1 MIAQP
6 ACASSS
12 WRMQMSSLSTLI
24 IKDESIYGS
33 FGGQYVFKLSLK
45 TDRLTV
51 RELIRTRVEREV
63 AEYNERQSDKLY
75 GLLQTRETEQAYSN
89 VRPRKFQPLDG
100 QEQFEKAV
108 QAFQRNGFI
117 ILVDQQQ
124 VESLDA
130 WIEVKPETEVTFL
143 KLAPLVGG

>member
-12 WRMQMSSLSTLI
+12 RRMQMSTILT
-24 IKDESIYGS
+24 IKDESIYSS
-33 FGGQYVFKLSLK
+33 FGDQYVFKLSLK

-63 AEYNERQSDKLY
+63 AEYNTRQSDKLY
-75 GLLQTRETEQAYSN
+75 GLLQARETEQAHN
-89 VRPRKFQPLDG
+89 NARPRKFQPLDL
-100 QEQFEKAV
+100 QEQFDKAV
-108 QAFQRNGFI
+108 RAFHRNGFI
-117 ILVDQQQ
+117 ILVDQRQA
-124 VESLDA
+124 ESLDT

-143 KLAPLVGG
+143 KLVALVGG

>member
-1 MIAQP
+1 MLAQP
-6 ACASSS
+6 ACASSL
-12 WRMQMSSLSTLI
+12 WRMQMSRLLT

-33 FGGQYVFKLSLK
+33 FGDRYVFKLSLK

-63 AEYNERQSDKLY
+63 AEYNTRQSDKPY
-75 GLLQTRETEQAYSN
+75 GLLHARETEPGRHN
-89 VRPRKFQPLDG
+89 DRPRKFQPLDW
-100 QEQFEKAV
+100 QEQFDKAV

-117 ILVDQQQ
+117 ILVDQRQ

-143 KLAPLVGG
+143 KLVALVGG

>member
-12 WRMQMSSLSTLI
+12 WRMQMSTTLT
-24 IKDESIYGS
+24 IKDESIYSS
-33 FGGQYVFKLSLK
+33 FGDRYVFKLSLK

-63 AEYNERQSDKLY
+63 AEYNTRQSDKLY
-75 GLLQTRETEQAYSN
+75 GLLQAWETEQAHN
-89 VRPRKFQPLDG
+89 NARPHKFQPLNW
-100 QEQFEKAV
+100 QEQFDKAV
-108 QAFQRNGFI
+108 RAFQRNGFI
-117 ILVDQQQ
+117 ILVDERQ
-124 VESLDA
+124 VESLDT

-143 KLAPLVGG
+143 KLVALVGG

>member
-33 FGGQYVFKLSLK
+33 FGGQCVFKLSLK

-89 VRPRKFQPLDG
+89 ARPRKFQPLDG

>member
-12 WRMQMSSLSTLI
+12 WRMQMSTTLT
-24 IKDESIYGS
+24 IKDESIYSS
-33 FGGQYVFKLSLK
+33 FGDRHVFKLSLK

-63 AEYNERQSDKLY
+63 AEYNTRQSDKLY
-75 GLLQTRETEQAYSN
+75 GLLQAREAERAHNNSH
-89 VRPRKFQPLDG
+89 PRKFQPLNW
-100 QEQFEKAV
+100 QEQFDKAV
-108 QAFQRNGFI
+108 RAFQRNGFI
-117 ILVDQQQ
+117 ILVDERQ
-124 VESLDA
+124 VESLDT

-143 KLAPLVGG
+143 KLVALVGG

>member
-6 ACASSS
+6 ACANSL
-12 WRMQMSSLSTLI
+12 WRMQMSTTLT
-24 IKDESIYGS
+24 IKDESIYSS
-33 FGGQYVFKLSLK
+33 FGDQYVFKLSLK

-51 RELIRTRVEREV
+51 RELIRARVEREV
-63 AEYNERQSDKLY
+63 AEYNMRQSDKLY
-75 GLLQTRETEQAYSN
+75 GLLQARETEQAHN
-89 VRPRKFQPLDG
+89 NARPRKFQPLDW
-100 QEQFEKAV
+100 QEQFDKAV

-124 VESLDA
+124 VESLDT

-143 KLAPLVGG
+143 KLVALVGG